1 MIFKAII
8 KSYDSDNHQVAVQP
22 IGNLTTHW
30 PHIPVARSI
39 PGSDCSAGTMCAV
52 LPFSQTDPTD
62 AVVIA
67 TFTGATGEPYT
78 PPVTPTTSYDGGVAA
93 SMAPWD
99 DSLDGGVASSTYGPT
114 EYVDAGSA

>member
-1 MIFKAII
+1 MIQKAII
-8 KSYDSDNHQVAVQP
+8 QSYDADNHQVTVQP

-39 PGSDCSAGTMCAV
+39 PAADCTAGSQCVVLAFSA
-52 LPFSQTDPTD
+52 SDPTD

-67 TFTGATGEPYT
+67 IFTGASGEPYT
-78 PPVTPTTSYDGGVAA
+78 PPPSTPASYDGGVAA
-93 SMAPWD
+93 STSPFD
-99 DSLDGGVASSTYGPT
+99 YEFDGGDAASTYGPT

>member
-1 MIFKAII
+1 MITKAII
-8 KSYDSDNHQVAVQP
+8 QSYNADNHQVAVQP

-39 PGSDCSAGTMCAV
+39 PATDCTAGSQCAV
-52 LPFSQTDPTD
+52 LAFSASDPTD

-67 TFTGATGEPYT
+67 IFTGATGSPYT
-78 PPVTPTTSYDGGVAA
+78 PPPSSPTSYDGGDAA

-99 DSLDGGVASSTYGPT
+99 YELDGGVASSTYGPT
-114 EYVDAGSA
+114 EYVDAAAA